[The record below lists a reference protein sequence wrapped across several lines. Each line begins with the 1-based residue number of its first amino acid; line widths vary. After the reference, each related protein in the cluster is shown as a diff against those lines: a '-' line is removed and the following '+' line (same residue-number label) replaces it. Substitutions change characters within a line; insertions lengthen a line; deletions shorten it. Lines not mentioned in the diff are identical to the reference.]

1 MTGNLLARTAAK
13 RQFPERW
20 LKGCLLCYVL
30 CGWASIGTGQ
40 DRWTADAGRDRIGI
54 STDGNWQGN
63 NWLGGTNNSGE
74 WTLGVR
80 GDSTDTGFLVSHVT
94 SGGPADRAR
103 IQPGDRIVTVDGYQ
117 VGILSE
123 RLHDL
128 TTEINRRADSTGAL
142 RLLLQDGQ
150 SGRLATVRVQLDDQS
165 QRLTGRLV
173 LSQSL
178 PSDATV
184 TVQIENL
191 TRPQYGVRNGQ
202 QVFFAPNQREI
213 PFQIAYDPQYIFS
226 QDIYQVRAFVSA
238 AGRNV
243 FYTPRPARVL
253 TQGNPSQVTMV
264 LEPVTALAGY
274 TDTGGGTVTG
284 YSNYNDLD
292 DEVKRIYQRYLGRL
306 PSATE
311 MAAARILGNDA
322 KTLQE
327 RLPLKLMASQD
338 YYDLARNDNNFWLA
352 NVFGVIVGREAS
364 EAELEQWRRRFAD
377 LRFSR
382 TELLRQLY
390 QQAR

>member
-1 MTGNLLARTAAK
+1 MTGYWSDKVDEGLLSGR
-13 RQFPERW
+13 RISY
-20 LKGCLLCYVL
+20 CLLCWIL
-30 CGWASIGTGQ
+30 FCHASKVSAQ
-40 DRWTADAGRDRIGI
+40 ERWPVDSSRDRFGSGI
-54 STDGNWQGN
+54 DGTWQGN
-63 NWLGGTNNSGE
+63 SWLGGTTHSGE

-80 GDSTDTGFLVSHVT
+80 GDSTDTGFLVSQVT

-103 IQPGDRIVTVDGYQ
+103 IQPGDRIVTIDGYQ
-117 VGILSE
+117 VGILNE

-128 TTEINRRADSTGAL
+128 TTEINRRADSTGAV
-142 RLLLQDGQ
+142 RLLIQDGQ
-150 SGRLATVRVQLDDQS
+150 NGRLATVRVQLDDQS

-173 LSQSL
+173 LNQPL
-178 PSDATV
+178 PPNASV

-191 TRPQYGVRNGQ
+191 TRPQWGVRNGT
-202 QVFFAPNQREI
+202 QVFLATNQREI

-238 AGRNV
+238 GGRNV

-253 TQGNPSQVTMV
+253 TQGNPNQVSMA
-264 LEPVTALAGY
+264 LEPVTALAAY
-274 TDTGGGTVTG
+274 SETSGTVTG

-322 KTLQE
+322 RTLQE

-338 YYDLARNDNNFWLA
+338 YFDLARNDNNFWLS

-364 EAELEQWRRRFAD
+364 AAEIEQWRVRFAQ
-377 LRFSR
+377 LNGSR

>member
-1 MTGNLLARTAAK
+1 
-13 RQFPERW
+13 
-20 LKGCLLCYVL
+20 
-30 CGWASIGTGQ
+30 
-40 DRWTADAGRDRIGI
+40 
-54 STDGNWQGN
+54 
-63 NWLGGTNNSGE
+63 
-74 WTLGVR
+74 VR
-80 GDSTDTGFLVSHVT
+80 F
-94 SGGPADRAR
+94 
-103 IQPGDRIVTVDGYQ
+103 
-117 VGILSE
+117 
-123 RLHDL
+123 
-128 TTEINRRADSTGAL
+128 
-142 RLLLQDGQ
+142 LLQDGQ
-150 SGRLATVRVQLDDQS
+150 NGRLATVRVQLDDQS

-173 LSQSL
+173 LNQPL
-178 PSDATV
+178 PPDASV

-191 TRPQYGVRNGQ
+191 TRPQWGVRNGT
-202 QVFFAPNQREI
+202 QVFLATNQREI

-238 AGRNV
+238 GGRNV

-253 TQGNPSQVTMV
+253 TQGNPNQVSMA
-264 LEPVTALAGY
+264 LEPVTALAAY
-274 TDTGGGTVTG
+274 SESSGTVTG

-322 KTLQE
+322 RTLQE

-338 YYDLARNDNNFWLA
+338 YFDLARNDNNFWLS

-364 EAELEQWRRRFAD
+364 AAEIEQWRVRFAQ
-377 LRFSR
+377 LNGSR